1 MKNQPQSGNL
11 LFIINLNAMTKST
24 NETHTSEKVA
34 YAIITAGVIAYIAFV
49 MYLELNGLA

>member
-1 MKNQPQSGNL
+1 
-11 LFIINLNAMTKST
+11 MTKST
-24 NETHTSEKVA
+24 NESHASEKVA

>member
-1 MKNQPQSGNL
+1 MKNQPQGCIL
-11 LFIINLNAMTKST
+11 LFTINFIAMTKST
-24 NETHTSEKVA
+24 NETHISEKTA